1 MPPLTQG
8 GWVYTWGSGR
18 VGQLGQGTKQVAE
31 APGLV
36 EDLVENNVLVKEI
49 SCGMYH
55 NAALT
60 VENDVYTWG
69 SNVEGCLGRPEE
81 LEHAQESYTA
91 VPGMVEGLTGVNRG
105 PALSVACGREFTV
118 IALGPY
124 LGPTEE
130 ELIEMDNQEF
140 ERQEAVSR
148 EQERVDEARA
158 EQVEQIRE
166 DKRRELLKILND
178 QFPQCASCPLTPAG
192 EEPFCMGFTPDGFA
206 PTICVHCKHSRVK
219 HSRKHESTKDL
230 EVVQQNARAL
240 GVDPE
245 LIELELPPEDPY

>member
-1 MPPLTQG
+1 MAI
-8 GWVYTWGSGR
+8 R
-18 VGQLGQGTKQVAE
+18 FKQADVA
-31 APGLV
+31 
-36 EDLVENNVLVKEI
+36 
-49 SCGMYH
+49 
-55 NAALT
+55 
-60 VENDVYTWG
+60 
-69 SNVEGCLGRPEE
+69 
-81 LEHAQESYTA
+81 
-91 VPGMVEGLTGVNRG
+91 
-105 PALSVACGREFTV
+105 
-118 IALGPY
+118 
-124 LGPTEE
+124 
-130 ELIEMDNQEF
+130 
-140 ERQEAVSR
+140 
-148 EQERVDEARA
+148 ARA